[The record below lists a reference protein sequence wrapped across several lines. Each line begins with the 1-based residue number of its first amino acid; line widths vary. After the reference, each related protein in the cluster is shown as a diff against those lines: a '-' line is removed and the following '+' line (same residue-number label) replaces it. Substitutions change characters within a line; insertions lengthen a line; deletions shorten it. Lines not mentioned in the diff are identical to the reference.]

1 MPPVVPRK
9 QNLRWAVRFHGKKT
23 CRKWWDNQKTS
34 TFFMETNNEVTFQT
48 YGNELAHENN
58 WKYMK
63 HTWQWRSTY
72 GRNTCN
78 SYGPNMVQMVELPW
92 FVTSHQRPR
101 RPSAKVIRV
110 NHQARIDKLQLPPIS
125 PKNRWWILY
134 ITYPLQVNN
143 GYIMV
148 YPHNK
153 WFIIP

>member
-1 MPPVVPRK
+1 MVKPSSRQLRAHATCRATETKSPVGCSFPWKKNMQKMMRRPE
-9 QNLRWAVRFHGKKT
+9 NIDLFHGK
-23 CRKWWDNQKTS
+23 
-34 TFFMETNNEVTFQT
+34 NNEVTFQT

-125 PKNRWWILY
+125 PKKM
-134 ITYPLQVNN
+134 VNTIYN
-143 GYIMV
+143 ISLTS
-148 YPHNK
+148 K
-153 WFIIP
+153 